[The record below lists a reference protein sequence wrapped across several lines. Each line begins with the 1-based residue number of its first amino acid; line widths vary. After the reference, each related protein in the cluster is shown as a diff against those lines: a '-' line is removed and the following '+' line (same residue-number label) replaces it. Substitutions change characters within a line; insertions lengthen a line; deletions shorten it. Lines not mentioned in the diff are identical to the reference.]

1 MGIDGN
7 LPNQQPMISASGTLQ
22 RITNDGGSDVNPA
35 GIASLASA
43 LDGLYP
49 SLALACSAGKV
60 SVLFAHYSFKYGEA
74 YRARVVADSGTVS
87 FPNYVGVLARLQIL
101 DLFDSVSL
109 IVPCDAGKAS
119 VLYGIDARGDTTGVL
134 SEADAEAF
142 DAESDYFIGDVP
154 DIVAERN
161 ISGTEVRLNITNGGS
176 TDAKYYR
183 AETVL
188 GNFASLVT
196 VTPPSD
202 YDHEDTTVDEFT
214 DYKYKASFITT
225 GTRNGSPR
233 TVEGQRSTARYVI
246 AVDSTL

>member
-1 MGIDGN
+1 
-7 LPNQQPMISASGTLQ
+7 MISASGTLQ
-22 RITNDGGSDVNPA
+22 RITNDGGTDVNPA
-35 GIASLASA
+35 GIASLATA

-74 YRARVVADSGTVS
+74 YRARVVEDSGTVA
-87 FPNYVGVLARLQIL
+87 FPNYVGVLARFQIL

-109 IVPCDAGKAS
+109 IVPCDSGKAS

-134 SEADAEAF
+134 SQADAEAF
-142 DAESDYFIGDVP
+142 DAQSDYFIDTVP

-161 ISGTEVRLNITNGGS
+161 ISGTEVRLNITNGGV

-188 GNFASLVT
+188 GNFSALVT
-196 VTPPSD
+196 ATPASD
-202 YDHEDTTVDEFT
+202 YDHEDTTVDEFI
-214 DYKYKASFITT
+214 DYKYKASFIVT

-246 AVDSTL
+246 AEDSTL

>member
-35 GIASLASA
+35 GIASLATA
-43 LDGLYP
+43 LTSLYP

-74 YRARVVADSGTVS
+74 YRARVVADSGTVAVS
-87 FPNYVGVLARLQIL
+87 NYVGVLARLQIL

-119 VLYGIDARGDTTGVL
+119 VLYAIDARGDTVGVL

-154 DIVAERN
+154 NIIAERDPSDPTLITIDCDN
-161 ISGTEVRLNITNGGS
+161 LAGTDIRI
-176 TDAKYYR
+176 YR
-183 AETVL
+183 ADAVVANFSVLTTASTVPQ
-188 GNFASLVT
+188 VDD
-196 VTPPSD
+196 P
-202 YDHEDTTVDEFT
+202 VDEFI

-233 TVEGQRSTARYVI
+233 TVEGQRSSARYVI
-246 AVDSTL
+246 ADDSTL

>member
-1 MGIDGN
+1 
-7 LPNQQPMISASGTLQ
+7 MISASGTLQ
-22 RITNDGGSDVNPA
+22 RITNDGGTDVNPA
-35 GIASLASA
+35 SIASLAGA

-74 YRARVVADSGTVS
+74 YRARVVADSGTVA
-87 FPNYVGVLARLQIL
+87 FRNYVGVLARFQIL
-101 DLFDSVSL
+101 DLFDSVLL
-109 IVPCDAGKAS
+109 IVPCDSVKAS

-134 SEADAEAF
+134 SQADAEAF
-142 DAESDYFIGDVP
+142 DAQSDYFIGDVP
-154 DIVAERN
+154 DIIAERTLA
-161 ISGTEVRLNITNGGS
+161 GTEVQLNITNGGV

-188 GNFASLVT
+188 GNFSALVT
-196 VTPPSD
+196 ATPASD
-202 YDHEDTTVDEFT
+202 YDHEDTTVDEFI
-214 DYKYKASFITT
+214 DYKYKASFIVT

-246 AVDSTL
+246 AEDSTL

>member
-1 MGIDGN
+1 
-7 LPNQQPMISASGTLQ
+7 MISASGTLA

-35 GIASLASA
+35 GIASLATA
-43 LDGLYP
+43 LTSLYP

-74 YRARVVADSGTVS
+74 YRARVVADSGTVAVS
-87 FPNYVGVLARLQIL
+87 NYVGVLARLQIL

-134 SEADAEAF
+134 SEANAEAF

-154 DIVAERN
+154 DIVAERA
-161 ISGTEVRLNITNGGS
+161 SGAVDLNVANGGS
-176 TDAKYYR
+176 TDVKYYR

-188 GNFASLVT
+188 GNFTSLA
-196 VTPPSD
+196 
-202 YDHEDTTVDEFT
+202 TVDFDPDYYYEDVT
-214 DYKYKASFITT
+214 ADDDIDYKYKASFIVT